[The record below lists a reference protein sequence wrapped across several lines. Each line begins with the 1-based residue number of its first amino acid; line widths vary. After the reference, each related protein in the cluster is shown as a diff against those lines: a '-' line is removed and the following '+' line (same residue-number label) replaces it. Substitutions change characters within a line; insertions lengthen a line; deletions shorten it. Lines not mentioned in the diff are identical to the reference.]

1 MFRNVSFPGC
11 CSLPVHLVELLIVLS
26 VITYK
31 RTNVFLFFLFLFFF
45 QILGHSK
52 IIITVVFLSFMWN
65 KIVLVYFKSY
75 IDAGTCLDRN
85 TMSVFAL

>member
-1 MFRNVSFPGC
+1 MFFFFF
-11 CSLPVHLVELLIVLS
+11 
-26 VITYK
+26 
-31 RTNVFLFFLFLFFF
+31 VFVFF